1 MKVVTTERN
10 TTNGTGDSGPE
21 PTDRYADFSLDQW
34 MTLTLPELVKA
45 HLGLDTATMA
55 VLSSSKPI
63 VVR

>member
-1 MKVVTTERN
+1 MNVVTTERN
-10 TTNGTGDSGPE
+10 TTNGAGDRPE